1 MELLSTWSPQTLIG
15 TGFCILLVLWG
26 IASYNRFVSRRRH
39 MGEAWSGIAVQLKRR
54 HDLIP
59 NLVESVKGYARH
71 EQELFEDLARH
82 RSISMTAMQGAGPFG
97 GTTGGTVGGTSGEA
111 GAPSPTAA
119 LIASENALS
128 AGLGKLFALAE
139 AYPTLRAAES
149 FLSLQQALQDVE
161 DQLQMAR
168 RYYNGTVRSYMIQV
182 ESFPSLIIA
191 KMFGFGPAA
200 FFELESP
207 AEAAVPTVKF

>member
-1 MELLSTWSPQTLIG
+1 MELLGTWSPQALVG
-15 TGFCILLVLWG
+15 AGFCILLVLWG

-39 MGEAWSGIAVQLKRR
+39 MDEAWSGIAVQLKRR

-71 EQELFEDLARH
+71 EQGLFEDIARH
-82 RSISMTAMQGAGPFG
+82 RSASMAAMQGAGPFG
-97 GTTGGTVGGTSGEA
+97 GTAGGTSGEA
-111 GAPSPTAA
+111 AAPSPTAA

-139 AYPTLRAAES
+139 AYPVLRAAES